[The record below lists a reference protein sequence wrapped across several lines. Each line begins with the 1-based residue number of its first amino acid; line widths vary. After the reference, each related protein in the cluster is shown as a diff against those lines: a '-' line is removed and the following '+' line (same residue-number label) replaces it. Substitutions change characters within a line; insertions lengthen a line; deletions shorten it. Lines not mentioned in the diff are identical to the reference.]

1 MAESI
6 KVTVK
11 KELEIDLD
19 TLQNHCSD
27 DAEKMEKMLNLFQSI
42 EKEDDL
48 FKRENEELR
57 SLIEEIA
64 EEEGDSDTRFVVD
77 A

>member
-1 MAESI
+1 MAEAI
-6 KVTVK
+6 KVIVK

-27 DAEKMEKMLNLFQSI
+27 DAEKREKMLDLFQSI
-42 EKEDDL
+42 ETEDDL
-48 FKRENEELR
+48 FKSENEELR
-57 SLIEEIA
+57 ILLEEIA
-64 EEEGDSDTRFVVD
+64 EKEGDSDISLEVD